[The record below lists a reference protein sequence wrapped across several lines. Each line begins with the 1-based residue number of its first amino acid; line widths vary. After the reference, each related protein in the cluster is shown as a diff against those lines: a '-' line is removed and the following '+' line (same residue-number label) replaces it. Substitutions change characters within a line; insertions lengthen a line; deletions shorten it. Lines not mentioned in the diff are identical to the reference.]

1 MELEIP
7 RGTGEG
13 LSKAQKFKEIEE
25 VKLEFTE
32 RLGGGGTWKK
42 FLPWEEYDN
51 FLELHILITVHL
63 NVVSA
68 TPDSHK

>member
-7 RGTGEG
+7 RGWGEG

-32 RLGGGGTWKK
+32 GWGGGGGTWKK

-51 FLELHILITVHL
+51 FLELHILM
-63 NVVSA
+63 
-68 TPDSHK
+68 